1 MLLSPAERYARS
13 RVMDYETLVAAV
25 TVAGDAEAPRY
36 VQEIRAGKHAL
47 LADEHASLG
56 GADAGPGPF
65 AYVLSGLGACTS
77 ITLRMYA
84 ERKGWTLGGVTVRLR
99 LFREETGIRIERE
112 VAVGGEL
119 NDDQRAR
126 LADICERTPVTLALK
141 RGIEIRTTLG

>member
-1 MLLSPAERYARS
+1 MEHGK
-13 RVMDYETLVAAV
+13 LVATV
-25 TVAGDAEAPRY
+25 TVVGEGDAPRY
-36 VQEIRAGKHAL
+36 VQKITAGRHEL

-65 AYVLSGLGACTS
+65 SYVLSGLGACTS

-84 ERKGWTLGGVTVRLR
+84 ERKGWRLGTVSVRLR
-99 LFREETGIRIERE
+99 FLREETGIRIERD

-141 RGIEIRTTLG
+141 GGIEIRTKLE

>member
-1 MLLSPAERYARS
+1 MEHGK
-13 RVMDYETLVAAV
+13 LVAAV
-25 TVAGDAEAPRY
+25 TVVGEGGAPKY
-36 VQEIRAGKHAL
+36 VQKIHADKHEL

-84 ERKGWTLGGVTVRLR
+84 ERKGWTLGTVTVQLQF
-99 LFREETGIRIERE
+99 FREETGIRIERE
-112 VAVGGEL
+112 VAFGAEL
-119 NDDQRAR
+119 SEDQRAR

-141 RGIEIRTTLG
+141 GGIEIRTTLK